1 MVYDLLEMMEGVWVD
16 GETLTREN
24 YGENF
29 ISQLADLISEVHTT
43 DVPTKKTI
51 DIVTCKTIIGTAT
64 INRAL

>member
-24 YGENF
+24 YGDNF

-43 DVPTKKTI
+43 DGIEKLYCVQVTWVLVLKKLLI
-51 DIVTCKTIIGTAT
+51 
-64 INRAL
+64 